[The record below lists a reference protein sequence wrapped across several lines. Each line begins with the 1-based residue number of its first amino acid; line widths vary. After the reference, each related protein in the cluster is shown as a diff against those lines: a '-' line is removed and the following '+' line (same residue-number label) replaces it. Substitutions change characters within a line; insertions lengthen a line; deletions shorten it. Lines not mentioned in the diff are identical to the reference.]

1 VLARKLVVVAITVA
15 VLAVLGGGTARAQPA
30 PAPAPRSPAPG
41 PDEATIPDDPRFPAV
56 IEPPPGFDLDPAWT
70 EYDSAFRDAAVGDIH
85 IAKARLIELEARW
98 PRHPAQARAAAL
110 MRRLEARRA
119 DPDAAASSISKVA
132 RSELVFWSTL
142 GGASLAL
149 NLCAAIDCT
158 THREYAGVYTLT
170 MGSALAAS
178 LFATRHGVRQGEA
191 QLYNSAQ
198 TWGAWNALLINDG
211 FAETEQEAGISI
223 AMQLGGLAAGIG
235 LWQLW
240 RPTQGDVA
248 LTNTFLLW
256 GSVLT
261 VWGHLAA
268 NKEPS
273 LRAVIIAGDVS
284 ILLGALISRRA
295 KVSRGR
301 TLLIDVGGVLG
312 SMTGGLAALASDDE
326 SGAGVALLIG
336 TSLGLGLG
344 ILGTRTWDKPA
355 AVKLT
360 PAVIEGPSRSR
371 GYGFSAGLAF

>member
-1 VLARKLVVVAITVA
+1 MLAGKLLVAITFA
-15 VLAVLGGGTARAQPA
+15 VGALGALGGGTAHAQRAPL
-30 PAPAPRSPAPG
+30 
-41 PDEATIPDDPRFPAV
+41 ATIPDAPRFPDV
-56 IEPPPGFDLDPAWT
+56 IEPPPGFDPDPGWT
-70 EYDSAFRDAAVGDIH
+70 EYDRAFREAAAGEVDAA
-85 IAKARLIELEARW
+85 KSRLRQLEASW
-98 PRHPAQARAAAL
+98 PGHPAHARAAAL
-110 MRRLEARRA
+110 MRRLEARRD
-119 DPDAAASSISKVA
+119 DPNAISRVA

-158 THREYAGVYTLT
+158 TDREYAGVYTLT
-170 MGSALAAS
+170 MGGALAAS
-178 LFATRHGVRQGEA
+178 LFATRRGVRQGEA

-211 FAETEQEAGISI
+211 FADTAQEASISI

-268 NKEPS
+268 DEEPS

-284 ILLGALISRRA
+284 LLLGALISRHA

-312 SMTGGLAALASDDE
+312 SMTGGLAALGSDDE
-326 SGAGVALLIG
+326 SGAGVAMIIG

-344 ILGTRTWDKPA
+344 ILGSRTWDKPA
-355 AVKLT
+355 AVQLT